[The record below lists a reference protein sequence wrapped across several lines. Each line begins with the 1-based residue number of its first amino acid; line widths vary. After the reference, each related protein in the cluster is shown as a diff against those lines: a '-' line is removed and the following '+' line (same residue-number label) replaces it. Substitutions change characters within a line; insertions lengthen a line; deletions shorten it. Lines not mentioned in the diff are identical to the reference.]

1 MGEASDDP
9 DISNRVRS
17 WVKKAIPGNTDAA
30 LPTHDRNQPALNTSE
45 KAKNNNGDHTGST
58 TYGPSQ
64 EKHDGGHNGAPLG
77 AQGIETH
84 RRPVDDIDNGLPPP
98 APPPT
103 ESKDEGTSDSPV
115 KSDGKKG
122 PLKQR
127 MIAGSIRFAKHTKK
141 ALTHSWINVLLIMVP
156 VGIAMDVTGQSP
168 TVIFAINAV
177 AIIPLA
183 GLLVYATESVAR
195 RVGDT
200 LGALLNVSFGN
211 AVELIIY
218 IIALTKGE
226 VRIVQASL
234 LGSLLS
240 NLLLIMGMAFLL
252 GGLRFQ
258 EQVYNNTV
266 TQMSA
271 CLLSLS
277 VGSLLLPTAFHASF
291 SDKLDADDKTLKISR
306 ATSIVLLI
314 VYVLYLLFQL
324 KSHSYLYESTP
335 QHVIDEESHPGILND
350 IFDTSSSSD
359 SSSSSSSSDSD
370 TSGSHTT
377 TKRIK
382 RAFRHRR
389 RRKSSA
395 SSTNT
400 TSVPSIISSPSF
412 ERTPSVA
419 DPSPMTFHPPS
430 RRPSALANLGSGD
443 EADNEHGG
451 RGGQPRIRD
460 FVESLQEDVKKD
472 RARKK
477 MRKHHRKHRKNLL
490 DEKVPEETTPSHK
503 QGKRP
508 SNEKFALG
516 APRLNIPDDV
526 QMVELENTTTSRRGI
541 AWTGQSLRPAL
552 PKMLTQNVFMT
563 APPTNIGKSPSPSP
577 APNRVGGG
585 ALRRTSSL
593 PDRLNRRAASPMP
606 RQDAIYPHSHPAVQA
621 SKKEDDEEEEEVMSF
636 TASGM
641 LLLISTGLVA
651 VCAEFLVGAIPGMIA
666 ASDVSEEFVGLI
678 ILPVVSNAA
687 EHFTAVTVATKNKMD
702 LSIGVSLGSSIQI
715 ALFVTPFI
723 VLLGWII
730 GQPMT
735 LFFNLFE
742 TLAIFVTV
750 FVVNFLVLDG
760 RSNYLEG
767 SLLCAAYTIIAVAS
781 FYYPDEEGQSTIVG
795 GS

>member
-1 MGEASDDP
+1 MGEASDEP

-17 WVKKAIPGNTDAA
+17 WVKKAIPGNTDAG
-30 LPTHDRNQPALNTSE
+30 LPTHDRNASALNTSE
-45 KAKNNNGDHTGST
+45 KAQHHNGQQTGT
-58 TYGPSQ
+58 TTLGDIN
-64 EKHDGGHNGAPLG
+64 EKHGGHNGRALG
-77 AQGIETH
+77 AHDLEPH
-84 RRPVDDIDNGLPPP
+84 RSPADNTFAVQPPP
-98 APPPT
+98 APPPQ
-103 ESKDEGTSDSPV
+103 ESKDEGTSDSSV
-115 KSDGKKG
+115 KSDEKKG
-122 PLKQR
+122 NLKQR
-127 MIAGSIRFAKHTKK
+127 MLAGSKRFAKHTKR
-141 ALTHSWINVLLIMVP
+141 ALTHSWINVLLIFVP
-156 VGIAMDVTGQSP
+156 IGIVMDTTGQSP

-218 IIALTKGE
+218 IIALTKGSI
-226 VRIVQASL
+226 RIVQASL

-240 NLLLIMGMAFLL
+240 NLLLIMGMAFLA

-291 SDKLDADDKTLKISR
+291 KDSLRADEATLTISR
-306 ATSIVLLI
+306 ATSIVLLV

-412 ERTPSVA
+412 ERTPSVV

-430 RRPSALANLGSGD
+430 RRPSALATLGSGD
-443 EADNEHGG
+443 EADNERGG
-451 RGGQPRIRD
+451 RAGQPRIRD
-460 FVESLQEDVKKD
+460 FVESLHEDVIKD
-472 RARKK
+472 RTRKK
-477 MRKHHRKHRKNLL
+477 KRKHHKKHRKNLL
-490 DEKVPEETTPSHK
+490 DEKVPEEVTPSRK

-508 SNEKFALG
+508 SNEKLDL
-516 APRLNIPDDV
+516 APVPRVNISDDV
-526 QMVELENTTTSRRGI
+526 QMVELDPATTPRRGL
-541 AWTGQSLRPAL
+541 AWSGQSLRPAL

-563 APPTNIGKSPSPSP
+563 TPQSQLGKSPSPSP

-585 ALRRTSSL
+585 VLRRTSSL
-593 PDRLNRRAASPMP
+593 PDRLNRRALSPMP

-621 SKKEDDEEEEEVMSF
+621 SKKDDDDEEEEVMSL

-641 LLLISTGLVA
+641 LLLITTGLVA

-687 EHFTAVTVATKNKMD
+687 EHFTAVTVAAKNKMD

-723 VLLGWII
+723 TILGWII
-730 GQPMT
+730 GQQMT

-767 SLLCAAYTIIAVAS
+767 SLLCAAYIIIAVAA
-781 FYYPDEEGQSTIVG
+781 FYYPDEEAQSTLVG
-795 GS
+795 GG